1 MGERSYEVSVD
12 LSASSASV
20 WALLGEVTSWPT
32 WTPTV
37 TTVRPLGDPKLSQ
50 GAIFEV
56 KQPGLPKA
64 KFTVESCVDGQSFRW
79 SSHSNGVHSSADHVI
94 ESRGPNQCRVTLK
107 FRITSRM
114 VRVAWWMTRK
124 KVCRFVDLE
133 ALSLKVAAEKN
144 ERRLDS

>member
-1 MGERSYEVSVD
+1 MGERSYETAID
-12 LSASSASV
+12 ISASSASV

-94 ESRGPNQCRVTLK
+94 ESRGPKQCQVTLK
-107 FRITSRM
+107 FTITSRI
-114 VRVAWWMTRK
+114 VTVAWWMTRK
-124 KVCRFVDLE
+124 RIRRYVDLE
-133 ALSLKVAAEKN
+133 AQCLKAAAEKN
-144 ERRLDS
+144 ERGSES